1 MDCDVCR
8 RLSPLPQQGQHGS
21 GGGKSSEVEVHAGK
35 GNETESMRV
44 NKRHPRGTVRLQ
56 GADIKKV
63 EGFKYF
69 KRSAMEDVV
78 KG

>member
-1 MDCDVCR
+1 M
-8 RLSPLPQQGQHGS
+8 
-21 GGGKSSEVEVHAGK
+21 EVHPGI
-35 GNETESMRV
+35 GSETESTRV

-69 KRSAMEDVV
+69 KQSAMEDVV